1 MIKVHSLQQ
10 RSLTDLP
17 TDSGLDRFIKDID
30 SLTPK
35 SRGGASSTGRPGELA
50 GLRSRHRASEES
62 SKVTHSPA
70 ESSKKSFDSTSSS
83 KSGSRFTELLEE
95 NWSQKAENLKQKTA
109 VEPFVNHL
117 DVGQTKSKTATAR
130 FADDHLAGEEAKLK
144 TDAERFIGHLVKG
157 IDAQYDA
164 LTKFFDETYSDWK
177 KNFVK
182 HDVQPEEPK
191 QRGRR
196 REGTFSRLTDSLK
209 NIGRRRSNS
218 TQSMGVN
225 NPAGPGVAASAADT
239 TPASSAKRAPKLR
252 ARSASAE
259 NIRNGFSTLTR
270 KLSVKRRKS
279 MSDTAATS
287 GAADGS
293 SVPPVPPLPDRVKV
307 RKPKR

>member
-1 MIKVHSLQQ
+1 MTKVHSLQQ
-10 RSLTDLP
+10 LSLTDLP

-95 NWSQKAENLKQKTA
+95 NWPQKAENLKQKTA

-218 TQSMGVN
+218 TQSMGVKQ
-225 NPAGPGVAASAADT
+225 PS
-239 TPASSAKRAPKLR
+239 R
-252 ARSASAE
+252 ARCCCLGCGCNACFVSETGAQASCAQ
-259 NIRNGFSTLTR
+259 
-270 KLSVKRRKS
+270 
-279 MSDTAATS
+279 
-287 GAADGS
+287 
-293 SVPPVPPLPDRVKV
+293 RVGGKYPQRFFDV
-307 RKPKR
+307 DEKT